1 MVMFLRKLI
10 LRIYLGYSLTEFY
23 TYNYYCNSTNIKLII
38 IYFIF
43 VGEMDRDRATNL
55 LESES
60 DGTYLVR
67 IRPQGPTRPV
77 ETVYALSL
85 K

>member
-1 MVMFLRKLI
+1 MVLLFR
-10 LRIYLGYSLTEFY
+10 
-23 TYNYYCNSTNIKLII
+23 
-38 IYFIF
+38 F

-67 IRPQGPTRPV
+67 IRPRGPTRQI

>member
-1 MVMFLRKLI
+1 MLLNR
-10 LRIYLGYSLTEFY
+10 
-23 TYNYYCNSTNIKLII
+23 
-38 IYFIF
+38 F

-60 DGTYLVR
+60 GGTYLVR
-67 IRPQGPTRPV
+67 IRPRGPTRPV

-85 K
+85 KYAILQ